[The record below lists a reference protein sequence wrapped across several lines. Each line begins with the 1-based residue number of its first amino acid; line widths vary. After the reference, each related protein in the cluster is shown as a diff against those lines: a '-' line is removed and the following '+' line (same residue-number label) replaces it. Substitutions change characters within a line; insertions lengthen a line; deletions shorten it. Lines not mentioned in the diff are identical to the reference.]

1 MGKGFAA
8 GPGAGQSTGSGGS
21 HGGRGGRSNLVP
33 GTLGGPYGSYKYP
46 SLQGSGGSSGGK
58 GGGALILH
66 IAESVVVDGV
76 IDCSGQDGSGSG
88 GSGGSVFI
96 ESSGSFSGDG
106 EIKVNGGL
114 ASSTGSGGGGG
125 GRIAVWSSTTSFV
138 GKLESKGGKAGNI
151 AYTGSPG
158 TIYENVGVA
167 GTFLGDAFSSYDFS
181 PSTQATF
188 TGDAFEAHDF
198 SPAVEGTF
206 TGNQFILYDFSPT
219 TQGTFNAATFAPYDF
234 SLSTKGEFRG
244 ASFTAYDFLNNADE
258 TLIVIV
264 DGIDVSIVLNT
275 NFEDVAAAASGI
287 TIAGASISTDGSVLK
302 ITSDSTGTSSSIT
315 VVSNVDS
322 DANALALFRTWN
334 QTGVSVSGTS
344 AAEILTVVVDGTEV
358 ATTLNANFV
367 DVAAVASGISIAGAT
382 VAVDGGNY
390 LKITSDTTGSSSSI
404 TIKSDSGT
412 NAIALFGTGVA
423 VDGIDSAVETLTV
436 VVNGVDIPIT
446 LDTNFADVTAAANGI
461 SIAGASLSQE
471 GNFLKITS
479 DATGTSSTVA
489 IKPNSGTN
497 AKALFGVGIA
507 VAGTSDAE
515 TLHLIL
521 DGKDV
526 AVLLDTNFADVAA
539 AANLLKI
546 PGATV
551 TVNGNYLKITSEF
564 KGSSSSVTIKSDS
577 GTNAKACFGSGSSD
591 SGITSNTDIID
602 RLTIDNLDAG
612 KPNYVTPIFLQ
623 PGITTYSITNL
634 YLLNQARVSFQP
646 GSTVGNQQRVVAVIG
661 TLHGDATGTLDVVDL
676 SNVILS
682 NNGLEHKP
690 VSYELSTQRTGPQE
704 NMVISKMKYYMND
717 YLNAAMHIQVRLNGI
732 LITPPRLSLSGST
745 ELVVHGHLSGATS
758 LVIGSESS
766 VTLKN
771 TAHTDN
777 NMANHFTFDDLVI
790 EDGGELH
797 TEANAS
803 TSLNMDGVPCVITG
817 NNFTLGSAMADAILS
832 TVTVSGGINISMNHI
847 RITKTGFVNGKGSG
861 WNADQGPGAGKE
873 FDGDAFQRGSY
884 GSEEHGAASGGSYG
898 GRGGRSGLLP
908 GASLTS
914 SLGGV
919 YGNYKYPKN
928 QGSGG
933 HTNNAAGGK
942 GGGALILNIAE
953 SIVVDGI
960 IDFSGEA
967 GTSYVNSNKNGG
979 GGGSG
984 GTVFIMAS
992 TASLSGSGNIKTNG
1006 GDGSPGCM
1014 ASSYSQTDCFT
1025 GGGGGGR
1032 IAVHCN
1038 SSSYSG
1044 KLQNNGGAG

>member
-1 MGKGFAA
+1 MLLTFYAFFILSPTLHILLNLRISFFFCYTSCSTCVSVGKGL
-8 GPGAGQSTGSGGS
+8 GAGQSSGKGGS
-21 HGGRGGRSNLVP
+21 YGGRGGKSNLVP
-33 GTLGGPYGSYKYP
+33 GSTGAPYGNYKYP
-46 SLQGSGGSSGGK
+46 LLQGSGGSSGGK

-315 VVSNVDS
+315 IVSNVDS

-790 EDGGELH
+790 EDGGELI
-797 TEANAS
+797 TEEISSS
-803 TSLNMDGVPCVITG
+803 TATGVAGTACLITG
-817 NNFTLGSAMADAILS
+817 VNFTLGSGIAGSPVSTLTMVGGLNLTMKHVAITS
-832 TVTVSGGINISMNHI
+832 TGEY
-847 RITKTGFVNGKGSG
+847 F
-861 WNADQGPGAGKE
+861 
-873 FDGDAFQRGSY
+873 
-884 GSEEHGAASGGSYG
+884 
-898 GRGGRSGLLP
+898 
-908 GASLTS
+908 
-914 SLGGV
+914 
-919 YGNYKYPKN
+919 
-928 QGSGG
+928 
-933 HTNNAAGGK
+933 
-942 GGGALILNIAE
+942 LI
-953 SIVVDGI
+953 
-960 IDFSGEA
+960 
-967 GTSYVNSNKNGG
+967 
-979 GGGSG
+979 
-984 GTVFIMAS
+984 VFCFFFLRVIS
-992 TASLSGSGNIKTNG
+992 TAT
-1006 GDGSPGCM
+1006 
-1014 ASSYSQTDCFT
+1014 
-1025 GGGGGGR
+1025 
-1032 IAVHCN
+1032 
-1038 SSSYSG
+1038 
-1044 KLQNNGGAG
+1044 